1 MRSLVPVVA
10 ICVIVLTRAIYLVRL
25 EAAVPEIELTAGTIE
40 YEDTGGDG
48 PVVVLLHGLAMDG
61 SLWRH
66 VVADLR
72 ADHRCVVPTLPFGA
86 HRRPMNADADLSLRG
101 QARLVTE
108 FVERLGLHEVTLAQS
123 DLGYAQLIAADGHDW
138 LARLVLVSC
147 EAFDNLPPGL
157 PGKGLGLAAR
167 VPGGLNALVQPMRIR
182 ALRRLPM
189 ALGWM
194 TKRPIPDEVVDH
206 WLRPLLTHREIRR
219 DVLRYIRAATAD
231 ELDAASRALT
241 AFDRPALV
249 VWAAEDRVMPREH
262 GRRLAELL
270 PQGRL
275 VEIADSY
282 TLIPEDQPAELAH
295 AVRAFVRDPVAVA

>member
-1 MRSLVPVVA
+1 M
-10 ICVIVLTRAIYLVRL
+10 
-25 EAAVPEIELTAGTIE
+25 PEIDVAAGTIE

-48 PVVVLLHGLAMDG
+48 PVLVLLHGLAMDG

-86 HRRPMNADADLSLRG
+86 HRRPMRADADLSLRG

-108 FVERLGLHEVTLAQS
+108 FVERLGLHDVTLVQS
-123 DLGYAQLIAADGHDW
+123 DLGYAQLIAAEPPEW
-138 LARLVLVSC
+138 LTRLALVSC

-182 ALRRLPM
+182 ALRRPPV

-194 TKRPIPDEVVDH
+194 AKRPIPDEGVDG
-206 WLRPLLTHREIRR
+206 WLRPLLAHREIRR
-219 DVLRYIRAATAD
+219 DVLRYIRSASAA
-231 ELDAASRALT
+231 ELDAASRAL
-241 AFDRPALV
+241 AGF
-249 VWAAEDRVMPREH
+249 
-262 GRRLAELL
+262 
-270 PQGRL
+270 
-275 VEIADSY
+275 
-282 TLIPEDQPAELAH
+282 
-295 AVRAFVRDPVAVA
+295 